1 MAKKFIAAVIQDAPV
16 LFDLQSSLT
25 KTEELLQK
33 AAAKGARLTLFPEA
47 FLPAYPRGLNFG
59 TMVGS
64 RTDDGRKLWRLYAD
78 NSMEVPGKE
87 VEVLG
92 EMARK
97 YKNYL
102 VIGVIERDSLSQ
114 GTLYCTTLYFSPK
127 GELLGK
133 HRKLKPTA
141 TERVIWGEGDGSTL
155 EAYKTDMGVIGGLIC
170 WENYMP
176 LARMAMY
183 EQGVQVYLA
192 PTADQRD
199 SWQSTMKH
207 IAMEGRCYVL
217 GANQYVTKDQYPNV
231 TNALE
236 EPTGLPDVLSR
247 GGSVIINPLGE
258 VVAGPLY
265 DEPGIL
271 TAEIDLDRVTES
283 KLDFDVIGHYARNDV
298 FEFSVRKTN

>member
-217 GANQYVTKDQYPNV
+217 GANQYVTKDQYPEL
-231 TNALE
+231 TNTLE
-236 EPTGLPDVLSR
+236 EPTGLPNVLCR